1 VPKPQPLV
9 KLAELSIET
18 RGPVVV
24 ARLRGEVDMS
34 NAGQLRDELNM
45 ATRND
50 ALGLVLDLSE
60 VEYLDSA
67 GIHLI
72 HRLRDSLHTHG
83 QQLRLVIPADSLV
96 NDTLRL
102 AGLDWHEEVVGSPEA
117 GEHELLPEAE
127 GTSSP

>member
-1 VPKPQPLV
+1 M
-9 KLAELSIET
+9 KLADLSIET
-18 RGPVVV
+18 RGPVLV

-34 NAGQLRDELNM
+34 NAGQLRDELNA

-72 HRLRDSLHTHG
+72 YRLRDG
-83 QQLRLVIPADSLV
+83 PR
-96 NDTLRL
+96 
-102 AGLDWHEEVVGSPEA
+102 
-117 GEHELLPEAE
+117 
-127 GTSSP
+127 

>member
-1 VPKPQPLV
+1 M
-9 KLAELSIET
+9 KLADLSIET
-18 RGPVVV
+18 RGPVLV

-34 NAGQLRDELNM
+34 NAPQLRDELNA

-72 HRLRDSLHTHG
+72 HRLRDSLRTRG
-83 QQLRLVIPADSLV
+83 QQLRLVIPALSPV
-96 NDTLRL
+96 NYTLKL
-102 AGLDWHEEVVGSPEA
+102 AGLDWDEEVVGSTEA
-117 GEHELLPEAE
+117 GERELLRDPGA
-127 GTSSP
+127 SSSLGQSNQPR

>member
-1 VPKPQPLV
+1 MR
-9 KLAELSIET
+9 LADLSIET

-24 ARLRGEVDMS
+24 ARLRGDVDMS
-34 NAGQLRDELNM
+34 NAGQLRDELNA

-72 HRLRDSLHTHG
+72 HRLRDGLRTRG

-102 AGLDWHEEVVGSPEA
+102 AGLDWDEEVVASPEA
-117 GEHELLPEAE
+117 GEHELLPGA
-127 GTSSP
+127 GGSSSP